1 MIPKRQIYTRCRTEL
16 VHLNASKVND
26 QVTPYNHSKGNHKL
40 WSMLKEYLILLITFN
55 FKFLESKTFDSCYLK
70 TFK

>member
-16 VHLNASKVND
+16 VHLNASKVHD

-40 WSMLKEYLILLITFN
+40 
-55 FKFLESKTFDSCYLK
+55 
-70 TFK
+70 